1 MGETMRRWKKRPE
14 GSNWGEFGDD
24 DQLGRLN
31 LLTPER
37 RLLAIREVREGVVFP
52 LSLPLDYPRGGVAVP
67 PRHPPVLDPTGAYNT
82 QISALSRDVFCDDKV
97 LMCLQFSTQW
107 DALSHVGAVFDA
119 DDDGIAEMVYYNGYR
134 AEEHILSNRAGHPH
148 AAALGIE
155 TMAESCVQ
163 GRGVLIDLHA
173 CYGNQQVAVGYEE
186 MMRICEVQ
194 RVTVETGDIL
204 CLNTGLTGLVLDH
217 GDDLTR
223 KVMDESCAV
232 LNGGDARLLRWISD
246 SGIAAIAADNVGVEI
261 FPPAGSTDLLLPLHH
276 HCIFKI
282 GLPLGELWYF
292 RDLAAWLRQHGRSR
306 FLLTAPP
313 LRLPGA
319 VGSPVSA
326 VATV

>member
-1 MGETMRRWKKRPE
+1 
-14 GSNWGEFGDD
+14 
-24 DQLGRLN
+24 
-31 LLTPER
+31 
-37 RLLAIREVREGVVFP
+37 VVFP